1 MLKTKCQCPACR
13 GTLRPGDSHDLIC
26 GTCGETVG
34 VIDGIV
40 DFARGRFGSAAE
52 GDDYDRAHQTGDAR
66 AAAYYDQI
74 RLAAGERW
82 PASLGDVLEVGCG
95 TGLLTR
101 GLAGGGEA
109 RLMVAT
115 DISGDMLRTCRAHL
129 ERLGLVPA
137 RPVLFATY
145 SGAERCFRDV
155 AFDTCAGAQMLHH
168 VNDVGGFLADIYRCL
183 RPGGRAFFIEPNRR
197 FHRALMQA
205 LADIAALLIARDPA
219 QSDDLQLLLNQLASA
234 RQRLLLQDDP
244 AALATLEDKLL
255 FTGEAFEDMALG
267 LGFATAEAIPLS
279 PDQTGMLTARRLCA
293 ESGISDAYRQEIA
306 NLMPSVG
313 ARYFALLARQDTSP
327 SLLLWMTKRVGPW
340 PRRFQAPPPEP
351 RLPGPEAPLAAYGGQ
366 PPHWFIELLA
376 RPSTDGLTLTVG
388 GWCLAA
394 ADVKAVRIT
403 LDGATVAPTV
413 WLPRPDVHLAMNQ
426 AGRYPAWNALCCGL
440 SAEEFL
446 PGAQARDGEVPLRVE
461 IVLASGIVLPAEAP
475 PVLRLNEKMI
485 VAA

>member
-1 MLKTKCQCPACR
+1 MLTTKCQCPACR
-13 GTLRPGDSHDLIC
+13 GTLRPTESHDLVC
-26 GTCGETVG
+26 GTCGETVC

-40 DFARGRFGSAAE
+40 DFARGRFGFVAE
-52 GDDYDRAHQTGDAR
+52 ADDYDRTHQTGDAR

-82 PASLGDVLEVGCG
+82 PVSLGDVLEVGCG

-101 GLAGGGEA
+101 GLAGPGEA
-109 RLMVAT
+109 RLLVAT
-115 DISGDMLRTCRAHL
+115 DISGDMLRTCKKRL

-145 SGAERCFRDV
+145 SGAEHCFRDV

-168 VNDVGGFLADIYRCL
+168 VDDVCGFLAAIYRCL

-205 LADIAALLIARDPA
+205 LADIAALMIARERAD
-219 QSDDLQLLLNQLASA
+219 SNDRQLLLNLLASA

-244 AALATLEDKLL
+244 VALMRLEDKLL
-255 FTGEAFEDMALG
+255 FTGEAFEDMAHG

-279 PDQTGMLTARRLCA
+279 PDPTGMLIARRLCA
-293 ESGISDAYRQEIA
+293 ESGISEAYGQEIA

-313 ARYFALLARQDTSP
+313 ARYFGLLARQDTSP

-366 PPHWFIELLA
+366 PPHWFIEIMA
-376 RPSTDGLTLTVG
+376 HPSADGLTLTVG

-394 ADVKAVRIT
+394 ADIKAVRIT
-403 LDGATVAPTV
+403 LDGVTVAPTV

-426 AGRYPAWNALCCGL
+426 AGHYPAWNALCCGL

-446 PGAQARDGEVPLRVE
+446 PGSRARNGEVPLRVE

-475 PVLRLNEKMI
+475 PTLQLNEKLV